1 MTPMKKEP
9 LKIMVKNVKHVFTPT
24 EIAELHVRFGG
35 SYDSL
40 LTADA
45 DLKSVTTQYEAK
57 VVEAE
62 TRMTSLRSTINA
74 GFENRD
80 EKCVVILDLKAGK
93 KHFHLESVLVEGKL
107 PKDAVPILTEA
118 ITDADRQTEMLEV
131 ESKFE
136 AKEDIELFK
145 PVGTDNGYLTVG
157 RLNGKWFAGLH
168 VKIGTRI
175 IGERLDSEQ
184 PCTKKRADCVK
195 KACKRFGEWLD
206 ANLGHEEAK
215 GFHNDLALVVAGHAE
230 REE

>member
-1 MTPMKKEP
+1 MKKEP
-9 LKIMVKNVKHVFTPT
+9 LKIIVKNVKHVFTPT
-24 EIAELHVRFGG
+24 EMAELHVRFGG

-45 DLKSVTTQYEAK
+45 DLKSVTTQYKAK

-80 EKCVVILDLKAGK
+80 EKCVVILDLKVGK
-93 KHFHLESVLVEGKL
+93 KHFHLESSLVDGAL

-118 ITDADRQTEMLEV
+118 ITDADRQTELLEA
-131 ESKFE
+131 EGKFE

-145 PVGTDNGYLTVG
+145 PAGTDSGVLTVG
-157 RLNGKWFAGLH
+157 RLAGKWFAALR
-168 VKIGTRI
+168 VKIGTRVI
-175 IGERLDSEQ
+175 SERLDSEQ
-184 PCTKKRADCVK
+184 PCTKKRPDCVK
-195 KACKRFGEWLD
+195 RACKRFGEWLEE
-206 ANLGHEEAK
+206 NLGHDEAK
-215 GFHNDLALVVAGHAE
+215 GFQNELALVVVGHAE